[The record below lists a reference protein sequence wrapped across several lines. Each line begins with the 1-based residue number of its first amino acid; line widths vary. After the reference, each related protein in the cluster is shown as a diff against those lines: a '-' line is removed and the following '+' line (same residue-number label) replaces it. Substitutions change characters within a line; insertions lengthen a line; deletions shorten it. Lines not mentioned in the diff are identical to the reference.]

1 MIGDIKQPLLVTTPK
16 KSDARKTITVIHLVP
31 ELCTLT
37 GLTDDVSITKLV
49 NKEIYTT

>member
-1 MIGDIKQPLLVTTPK
+1 MTTPK

-37 GLTDDVSITKLV
+37 GLTDDVSLSSVIFRKKYIDSLSSF
-49 NKEIYTT
+49 